1 MPALDATEG
10 PQDAPKVLRRHKIRI
25 ADGPESVYGSR
36 QIRRPGAVDRGS
48 ASAAA
53 PVGLVNEQSRRQRC
67 DTLESLNDAQR
78 ALSANSGLGCNSTVT
93 DLAGL
98 QSEVNHLAT
107 SAHTITSL
115 TKTLESVAAAVN
127 SGDHETARSQ
137 ISTFVQKAVKH
148 PLRSKKNGDRILVSE
163 TNSLVCGAAN
173 VLSGLSLP

>member
-1 MPALDATEG
+1 MPTETFPGDYHLRDGSPAIDAGLSTGAPTTDFDGDARPLGGGVDIGLDEAAGAG
-10 PQDAPKVLRRHKIRI
+10 PP
-25 ADGPESVYGSR
+25 P
-36 QIRRPGAVDRGS
+36 P
-48 ASAAA
+48 
-53 PVGLVNEQSRRQRC
+53 PPPPPPP
-67 DTLESLNDAQR
+67 
-78 ALSANSGLGCNSTVT
+78 GLGCNSTVT
-93 DLAGL
+93 DLEGL

-148 PLRSKKNGDRILVSE
+148 SLRSEKNGGRILVSQ